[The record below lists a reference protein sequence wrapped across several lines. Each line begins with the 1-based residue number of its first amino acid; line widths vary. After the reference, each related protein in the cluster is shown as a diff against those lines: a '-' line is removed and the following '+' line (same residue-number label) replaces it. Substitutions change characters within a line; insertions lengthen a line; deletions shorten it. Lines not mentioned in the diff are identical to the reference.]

1 MNEINLNM
9 KEVVVKSETRP
20 LRSEWSTELI
30 SDINTYYNTD
40 TSDELERLLA
50 NEIKREIRKK
60 KIEKIL
66 KHMA

>member
-9 KEVVVKSETRP
+9 KGVVVKSEKRQ
-20 LRSEWSTELI
+20 LRSEWSTELV
-30 SDINTYYNTD
+30 SDLNSYHNID
-40 TSDELERLLA
+40 TSDELERLA
-50 NEIKREIRKK
+50 NEIKREMRKK

>member
-9 KEVVVKSETRP
+9 KGVVVKSEKRQ
-20 LRSEWSTELI
+20 LRSEWSTELV
-30 SDINTYYNTD
+30 SDLNSYHNID
-40 TSDELERLLA
+40 TSAELERLLGA
-50 NEIKREIRKK
+50 EIKREMRKK

>member
-9 KEVVVKSETRP
+9 KEVVVKSEKRQ

-30 SDINTYYNTD
+30 SDLNVYHNID
-40 TSDELERLLA
+40 ASDELERLLGA
-50 NEIKREIRKK
+50 EIKREMRKK

>member
-1 MNEINLNM
+1 MNEINISM
-9 KEVVVKSETRP
+9 KEVIVKSESRP

-30 SDINTYYNTD
+30 SDINTYHNID
-40 TSDELERLLA
+40 ASDELERLLV
-50 NEIKREIRKK
+50 NEIRREMRKK

>member
-1 MNEINLNM
+1 MKEINLNM
-9 KEVVVKSETRP
+9 KEVVVKSKKRS

-30 SDINTYYNTD
+30 SDLNAYHNID
-40 TSDELERLLA
+40 ASDELERLLGA
-50 NEIKREIRKK
+50 EIKRETRKK